1 MALFQYPPTINISR
15 IYQQIAEYINK
26 IINNF
31 GGIKMQKKLL
41 LVVTALG
48 AMTLA
53 ACDQGKTSGIVAD
66 PLNATMIAD
75 FSKGK
80 SEEVYA
86 SDGWSNGQPFNAV
99 WTNDN
104 ITYSDGKMKLSI
116 QDKEAE
122 ADGVTYPHT
131 AGEARTHKLYG
142 YGDYE
147 VRMKPTNVVGSVST
161 FFTYTDK
168 WNKVN
173 GVENKHDEI
182 DIEFLG
188 KDTTKVQ
195 FNYFVGGQGGHEH
208 MHDLGFDASQ
218 GFHNYGFR
226 WAEKSITWFVDGQP
240 VYQVNK
246 DNPAELP
253 SQNGRMMASYWP
265 SSLASWS
272 GTYEGPSDK
281 TCEYE
286 WIKSSGNTIYAD
298 GEAPIPPFDNKIN
311 WDSISK
317 TDLEFG
323 ADPTDTGYTV
333 TKADGVTTIAYDQPK
348 AWKNAQAEA
357 VDVVNSND
365 AVSLVLKNNSATE
378 STIRVDVQGEN
389 KVGNRD
395 ALNEMAIAYGTDA
408 EVTTDLD
415 WGGSKLTL
423 AAGEEARLVVK
434 YDVTTNRGLAKNILI
449 FADSLSEA
457 PAAHQGGN
465 ITVKDIKFG
474 STTGTPIVP
483 PTPEPTPTEDP
494 WEDIDPVDVTFTGGA
509 DYTITK
515 SEGVTNVTYTQAS
528 NWENLSADIRSLAN
542 GENDAAGVKFKNNGT
557 TNVAVRVD
565 IQGVTKVGN
574 TDCLNT
580 SASASDGRN
589 VSTDTEW
596 GGSSF
601 TLKAGE
607 EVVITINYATDTDK
621 GAAKNLLIFLD
632 SLQGTPKVNNGNV
645 SISEVKFGN
654 FDDEVPATPTPA
666 PVDPEPTPTPEP
678 GDEPYDDTVVVPAIS
693 ENAVALSF
701 WSSDATSYPAVS
713 GDSGK
718 SVSVTYSDIAASA
731 YKCIGAESLAG
742 ITDLASVNQVK
753 VTVTNKGLKSANIR
767 IDTKSAAG
775 AHLQSGA
782 AIAGEEG
789 DYSGLDF
796 SSEGTKF
803 VVAAKKSVVVTIDLS
818 GAATL
823 GEYIFFLDSIGAD
836 ATSGKIVLSSFEFAA
851 SGEPTPEPGPEPTPV
866 DPEPTPVD
874 PDPTPVDPDPT
885 PVDPDPTPVDP
896 VVVPD
901 LDEDAAALTFWKSTE
916 DYTIASS
923 ESNKI
928 LSVSYSELVG
938 NSYGCVGA
946 NDLSGVVSAT
956 TDTVSVNI
964 TNKGTADAKVRID
977 THHKTSDTTSNPLH
991 VSASATGDIVGT
1003 VDYSGEGVILTVKAN
1018 SNANLVI
1025 TIDQSSELFDKLVI
1039 FVDSCNATADKK
1051 SGEVVFS
1058 SFVFSGEATPTPEP
1072 GPTPTPTPTPVEDLQ
1087 LTFTGGEGYADLVTG
1102 TPVKSLTVSY
1112 TDLPGNGY
1120 ANFETD
1126 VSAVTGLAD
1135 NNIFKFQIVNNGA
1148 NMAKIRI
1155 DTLSGTAHIHTN
1167 ILTANDWGAWIQ
1179 GEGSVVQ
1186 VGNGQTVQVGITF
1199 DQAAGEKPLTRLV
1212 FFVDSCNDAAGN
1224 KTGEVVLSDFEFD
1237 TVYDWTKVSKTD
1249 ATFTT
1254 DDTSIYSIE
1263 KEDGVSTITYTGAKD
1278 WANLNTYLA
1287 GVEGDYNA
1295 VQLRFRNKTNTT
1307 ASIRIDL
1314 KDPSWSATNLTV
1326 VAEVFGRPEIQANA
1340 NGETTITLYDSQMM
1354 DITFHYTDDLGFVLL
1369 FVDSMQSE
1377 AHSGQIAIESV
1388 KLGNIA

>member
-1 MALFQYPPTINISR
+1 
-15 IYQQIAEYINK
+15 
-26 IINNF
+26 
-31 GGIKMQKKLL
+31 MQKKLL

-80 SEEVYA
+80 SDEVYA

-99 WTNDN
+99 WTSDN

-147 VRMKPTNVVGSVST
+147 VRMKPSNVVGSVST

-272 GTYEGPSDK
+272 GTYQGPSDK

-298 GEAPIPPFDNKIN
+298 GEAPIPPFDEKIN

-317 TDLEFG
+317 TDVEFG
-323 ADPTDTGYTV
+323 ADPADTGYTV

-357 VDVVNSND
+357 PDVANNND
-365 AVSLVLKNNSATE
+365 AISLVIKNNSTTA
-378 STIRVDVQGEN
+378 STVRVDVQGEN

-395 ALNEMAIAYGTDA
+395 ALNEMALNYGGGSDL
-408 EVTTDLD
+408 TTDLD

-423 AAGEEARLVVK
+423 AAGEETRLVIK
-434 YDVTTNRGLAKNILI
+434 YDVTSNRGLAKNILV
-449 FADSLSEA
+449 FADSLSEN

-483 PTPEPTPTEDP
+483 PTPTPVPTEDP
-494 WEDIDPVDVTFTGGA
+494 WKDIDPVDVTFSDTE
-509 DYTITK
+509 DYTVVK
-515 SEGVTNVTYTQAS
+515 EDGVTTVTYSQAS
-528 NWENLSADIRSLAN
+528 NWENIIADVRDLAN
-542 GENDAAGVKFKNNGT
+542 GENDALGLKLKNNGT
-557 TNVAVRVD
+557 TNVAIRVD
-565 IQGVTKVGN
+565 VQGVNKVGN

-589 VSTDTEW
+589 VSTDTDW
-596 GGSSF
+596 GGSSL
-601 TLKAGE
+601 TLKGGE
-607 EVVITINYATDTDK
+607 EIVLTVNYATDTAK
-621 GAAKNLLIFLD
+621 GAAKNVLIYLD
-632 SLQGTPKVNNGNV
+632 SHTGAPKVNNGNV

-666 PVDPEPTPTPEP
+666 PVDPEPEPEPEP
-678 GDEPYDDTVVVPAIS
+678 GDLPYDDTVVVPAIS
-693 ENAVALSF
+693 DNAVALSF
-701 WSSDATSYPAVS
+701 WSSDATNYPAVS
-713 GDSGK
+713 GDSDK
-718 SVSVTYSDIAASA
+718 SVSVTYNNIAAYA

-742 ITDLASVNQVK
+742 IADLDSVDQIK
-753 VTVTNKGLKSANIR
+753 LTVTNKGLKSANIR
-767 IDTKSAAG
+767 IDTKSTG
-775 AHLQSGA
+775 GDHLQASA
-782 AIAGEEG
+782 SIAGEEG
-789 DYSGLDF
+789 DYSGLDY
-796 SSEGTKF
+796 SGEGTKF
-803 VVAAKKSVVVTIDLS
+803 VISAKKSVVVTINLS
-818 GAATL
+818 GTAPL
-823 GEYIFFLDSIGAD
+823 SEFICFLDSIGAD
-836 ATSGKIVLSSFEFAA
+836 ITSGKIVLSSFEFAA
-851 SGEPTPEPGPEPTPV
+851 SGEPTPEPGPG
-866 DPEPTPVD
+866 PEPT
-874 PDPTPVDPDPT
+874 
-885 PVDPDPTPVDP
+885 PTPVDP
-896 VVVPD
+896 VQIPD
-901 LDEDAAALTFWKSTE
+901 LDENAAALTFWKSS
-916 DYTIASS
+916 DSYTVTSS
-923 ESNKI
+923 ESDKI
-928 LSVSYSELVG
+928 VSVSYSELVG
-938 NSYGCVGA
+938 NSYACVGA
-946 NDLSGVVSAT
+946 NDLSGAVSAT

-964 TNKGTADAKVRID
+964 TNKGTADAKVRVD
-977 THHKTSDTTSNPLH
+977 THHKTGETTSDPLH
-991 VSASATGDIVGT
+991 VSASATGDVVGN

-1025 TIDQSSELFDKLVI
+1025 TIDQSSESFDKLVI

-1051 SGEVVFS
+1051 SGEVAFS
-1058 SFVFSGEATPTPEP
+1058 SFVFTAPVDPEPTPEP
-1072 GPTPTPTPTPVEDLQ
+1072 GPEPEPTPTPTPTPAEDLK
-1087 LTFTGGEGYADLVTG
+1087 LTFTDGAWSTYTVSPAFGTNTASVTVSYAAMEGGHYQNISAPVSPESTDNAFSVKLKNNGEAAVKVRVDVLHDNTILNTSESCTGGHGIGDDIPYGGGSFVFIDPSEEAVFTVNFDQSTNAANNVAFFFDSCTYEDTNSYTGNVTISEFEFSEAVDNTKELTFWTSESYTLNPVS
-1102 TPVKSLTVSY
+1102 TPTKSVTISY
-1112 TDLPGNGY
+1112 TDLASNCYQVCGSDFSSMEGLATMTSFKVSIKN
-1120 ANFETD
+1120 NNEFESRIRFDLNKSDDSKVADATF
-1126 VSAVTGLAD
+1126 VVTGD
-1135 NNIFKFQIVNNGA
+1135 
-1148 NMAKIRI
+1148 
-1155 DTLSGTAHIHTN
+1155 SGSW
-1167 ILTANDWGAWIQ
+1167 NDG
-1179 GEGSVVQ
+1179 GSACIII
-1186 VGNGQTVQVGITF
+1186 G
-1199 DQAAGEKPLTRLV
+1199 
-1212 FFVDSCNDAAGN
+1212 AGN
-1224 KTGEVVLSDFEFD
+1224 TAVVTMSFDAGVVAKTTIFADCIHENADLRTGSLTLSDFIFE
-1237 TVYDWTKVSKTD
+1237 
-1249 ATFTT
+1249 
-1254 DDTSIYSIE
+1254 
-1263 KEDGVSTITYTGAKD
+1263 
-1278 WANLNTYLA
+1278 
-1287 GVEGDYNA
+1287 
-1295 VQLRFRNKTNTT
+1295 
-1307 ASIRIDL
+1307 
-1314 KDPSWSATNLTV
+1314 
-1326 VAEVFGRPEIQANA
+1326 
-1340 NGETTITLYDSQMM
+1340 
-1354 DITFHYTDDLGFVLL
+1354 
-1369 FVDSMQSE
+1369 
-1377 AHSGQIAIESV
+1377 
-1388 KLGNIA
+1388 

>member
-1 MALFQYPPTINISR
+1 MARFQYPLIINISR
-15 IYQQIAEYINK
+15 IYQRTAEYINK

-80 SEEVYA
+80 SEEIYA
-86 SDGWSNGQPFNAV
+86 SNGWSNGGGFNAV
-99 WTNDN
+99 WTSDN
-104 ITYSDGKMKLSI
+104 VTYSDGKMKLSI

-122 ADGVTYPHT
+122 ADGVKYPHT
-131 AGEARTHKLYG
+131 AGEARTRKLYG

-240 VYQVNK
+240 VYQVTK
-246 DNPAELP
+246 DDPKELP
-253 SQNGRMMASYWP
+253 SQNGRMMSSYWP
-265 SSLASWS
+265 SSISSWS

-298 GEAPIPPFDNKIN
+298 GEAPIPPFDQNIN
-311 WDSISK
+311 WDAVTK

-333 TKADGVTTIAYDQPK
+333 TKADGVTTIAYTQPN
-348 AWKNAQAEA
+348 AWKNVQAEA
-357 VDVVNSND
+357 VDAVNAND
-365 AVSLVLKNNSATE
+365 AVSLVLKNNSTTE
-378 STIRVDVQGEN
+378 STVRVDVQGEN

-408 EVTTDLD
+408 EVSTDPE

-423 AAGEEARLVVK
+423 AAGEEARLVIK

-449 FADSLSEA
+449 FTDSLSEA

-465 ITVKDIKFG
+465 ITVKDIKFA
-474 STTGTPIVP
+474 STSGQPIVP
-483 PTPEPTPTEDP
+483 PTPEPTPTVDP
-494 WEDIDPVDVTFTGGA
+494 WEDIDPVDVTFSDTP
-509 DYTITK
+509 DYTVVK
-515 SEGVTNVTYTQAS
+515 EDGVTTVTYTQAS
-528 NWENLSADIRSLAN
+528 GYENIIANVGSLAN
-542 GENDAAGVKFKNNGT
+542 GENDALGLKFKNNGT
-557 TNVAVRVD
+557 TNVSVRVD
-565 IQGVTKVGN
+565 VQGENKVGN

-589 VSTDTEW
+589 VSTNLEW

-621 GAAKNLLIFLD
+621 GAAKNLLVFFD
-632 SLQGTPKVNNGNV
+632 SLQEAVKENNGNI
-645 SISEVKFGN
+645 SISEVKFAS
-654 FDDEVPATPTPA
+654 FDEDVPSEPTPA

-678 GDEPYDDTVVVPAIS
+678 GDLPYDDTVVVPAIS
-693 ENAVALSF
+693 DDAVALSF

-718 SVSVTYSDIAASA
+718 SVSVTYSDIAAYA

-753 VTVTNKGLKSANIR
+753 VTVTNKGLKAANIR

-796 SSEGTKF
+796 SGEGTKF

-823 GEYIFFLDSIGAD
+823 GEYIFFLDSIGGE

-851 SGEPTPEPGPEPTPV
+851 SGEPTPVDPEPTPTPVDPEPTPTPV

-874 PDPTPVDPDPT
+874 PEPT
-885 PVDPDPTPVDP
+885 PTPVDP

-901 LDEDAAALTFWKSTE
+901 LDDNAAALTFWKSS
-916 DYTIASS
+916 DAYTATSS
-923 ESNKI
+923 ESDKV

-938 NSYGCVGA
+938 NSYACVGA
-946 NDLSGVVSAT
+946 NDLSGAVSAT

-964 TNKGTADAKVRID
+964 TNKGTADAKVRVD

-1025 TIDQSSELFDKLVI
+1025 KIDQSTESFDKLVI
-1039 FVDSCNATADKK
+1039 FVDSCNDSADTKT
-1051 SGEVVFS
+1051 GEVVFS
-1058 SFVFSGEATPTPEP
+1058 SFVFTAPADPD
-1072 GPTPTPTPTPVEDLQ
+1072 PTPTPNPDPTPETKTTLMFTTDNEYTIVNDTTAGTSHITYESVTEATYHNVQAPLTDLEEGTNRVSFKITNAGAENVKFTFKVQIDSGETSYCTALDSYDYFGADKTVQYNVAAGNSRDIVIAFDGTAGANNLVAFINTGWADTPATFTNGDITISDVAFEVVEEEPVTA
-1087 LTFTGGEGYADLVTG
+1087 LTFTTSNAYVIENNATDGTSNITYASVKENTYANIRAELSYGEGVNRLSLTFKNDGAESVQFNFKGLVDDPEASYLENIGGYDYFNTDTNVAQLNVAAGGERSITLGFASDSGVKTLVVFINSFWAEGEGAT
-1102 TPVKSLTVSY
+1102 Y
-1112 TDLPGNGY
+1112 TDG
-1120 ANFETD
+1120 
-1126 VSAVTGLAD
+1126 
-1135 NNIFKFQIVNNGA
+1135 
-1148 NMAKIRI
+1148 
-1155 DTLSGTAHIHTN
+1155 
-1167 ILTANDWGAWIQ
+1167 
-1179 GEGSVVQ
+1179 
-1186 VGNGQTVQVGITF
+1186 
-1199 DQAAGEKPLTRLV
+1199 
-1212 FFVDSCNDAAGN
+1212 
-1224 KTGEVVLSDFEFD
+1224 
-1237 TVYDWTKVSKTD
+1237 
-1249 ATFTT
+1249 
-1254 DDTSIYSIE
+1254 
-1263 KEDGVSTITYTGAKD
+1263 
-1278 WANLNTYLA
+1278 
-1287 GVEGDYNA
+1287 
-1295 VQLRFRNKTNTT
+1295 
-1307 ASIRIDL
+1307 
-1314 KDPSWSATNLTV
+1314 
-1326 VAEVFGRPEIQANA
+1326 
-1340 NGETTITLYDSQMM
+1340 
-1354 DITFHYTDDLGFVLL
+1354 DITI
-1369 FVDSMQSE
+1369 S
-1377 AHSGQIAIESV
+1377 
-1388 KLGNIA
+1388 NISYSTAE